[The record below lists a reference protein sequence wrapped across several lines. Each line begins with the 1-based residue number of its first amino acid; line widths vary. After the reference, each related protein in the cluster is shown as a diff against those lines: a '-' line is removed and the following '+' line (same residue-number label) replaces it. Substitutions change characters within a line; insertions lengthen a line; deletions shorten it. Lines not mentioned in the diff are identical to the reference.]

1 MFQALRSTAERI
13 SQRKYE
19 KNTRKEYFSCNE
31 TGNSGI
37 NRVKGGKRM
46 EPMDEIYK
54 QYASFVYKFLLSK
67 VHDSD
72 IAEEVTQETFY
83 QAIRTVHKYDGSCS
97 VSTWLCSIAKNQLA
111 AYWRK
116 HPQTEDVEETDLITG
131 SAESEVMASIEKVEL
146 LKKLHECPE
155 PMREI
160 LYLRIFGN
168 LSFKEIGEVFGKSEN
183 WARVTFYRS
192 KEKLRKE
199 VLDND

>member
-1 MFQALRSTAERI
+1 MDDFEEI
-13 SQRKYE
+13 Y
-19 KNTRKEYFSCNE
+19 NEYFK
-31 TGNSGI
+31 
-37 NRVKGGKRM
+37 RV
-46 EPMDEIYK
+46 
-54 QYASFVYKFLLSK
+54 YAFLSK
-67 VHDSD
+67 MCPDPFLC
-72 IAEEVTQETFY
+72 EEMTQETFY